1 MNVESIVFIT
11 AGANSYDVYGP
22 IEIAVSVG
30 CVTIVK
36 QEKKKDG
43 VDQCVRL

>member
-11 AGANSYDVYGP
+11 AGANSYVYGP

-36 QEKKKDG
+36 QEKKRM
-43 VDQCVRL
+43 VLTSV